1 MSTRVFLPTTEER
14 MSSLQEVGVWEA
26 IRLRN
31 QSYLAEKHPVELPGA
46 IITGEDGK
54 HQSETET
61 QKIIVQ

>member
-1 MSTRVFLPTTEER
+1 

>member
-14 MSSLQEVGVWEA
+14 MSSLQEVGVWEV
-26 IRLRN
+26 IRFRN
-31 QSYLAEKHPVELPGA
+31 QSYMAEKHPVGLPGA
-46 IITGEDGK
+46 ITGEDGK